1 MDYDIAAGQR
11 RRLNQALKRHLP
23 ASTKL
28 RIPTCDDGKPC
39 FDGRCPMCGSDLD
52 ALLKTF
58 LRGSEAS
65 ARRWSRAAF
74 ILDDETLS
82 IGDTSPF
89 PFARTRAALAEI
101 SSTLQAPNSAF
112 IGTFGLIVDAAEKGN
127 RKVAAIEFCCT
138 EILDIE
144 KITLDLASRFNGSV
158 KPLALHPGHMPLRWG
173 DVVLLAEG
181 LLYGYLNRDT
191 CKPALSEGI
200 WKKKLLA
207 ELAQNYG
214 KHLIADRLI
223 THGLALKNHKICFA
237 PGSSWPIAINSFRG
251 LSAAADGGAHVE

>member
-11 RRLNQALKRHLP
+11 RRLVQGLKRHPP
-23 ASTKL
+23 AGAEQ
-28 RIPTCDDGKPC
+28 RMPTCDDGKPC
-39 FDGRCPMCGSDLD
+39 LDGRCPMCGSDLD

-101 SSTLQAPNSAF
+101 SSTLQMQNSAF
-112 IGTFGLIVDAAEKGN
+112 VGTFGLIVDTAEESKG
-127 RKVAAIEFCCT
+127 KVAAVEFCCT
-138 EILDIE
+138 EVLDVG
-144 KITLDLASRFNGSV
+144 KVTHDLASRFNGSV
-158 KPLALHPGHMPLRWG
+158 RPLALHPGHMPLRWG
-173 DVVLLAEG
+173 DVVLLAEE

-191 CKPALSEGI
+191 CTPALSEGI

-223 THGLALKNHKICFA
+223 THGLAFKNHKICFA
-237 PGSSWPIAINSFRG
+237 PGLSWPIAINSFRG
-251 LSAAADGGAHVE
+251 LGAAADGGAHVE

>member
-11 RRLNQALKRHLP
+11 RRLVQGLKRHPP
-23 ASTKL
+23 AGAEL

-52 ALLKTF
+52 ALLKAF
-58 LRGSEAS
+58 LAGSEAS
-65 ARRWSRAAF
+65 ARRWSRAALV
-74 ILDDETLS
+74 LDCETLA

-89 PFARTRAALAEI
+89 PFARTWAALAEI
-101 SSTLQAPNSAF
+101 SSDLQAQNSAF
-112 IGTFGLIVDAAEKGN
+112 VGTFGLIVNAAEMGN

-144 KITLDLASRFNGSV
+144 KITHDLASRFNGV
-158 KPLALHPGHMPLRWG
+158 KPLALHPGHMSLRWG
-173 DVVLLAEG
+173 DVVLLAEE
-181 LLYGYLNRDT
+181 LLYGYLSRDT
-191 CKPALSEGI
+191 SKPALSEGI

-214 KHLIADRLI
+214 NHLIADRLI
-223 THGLALKNHKICFA
+223 THGLAFKNDKISFA
-237 PGSSWPIAINSFRG
+237 PGLSWPIAINSFRG
-251 LSAAADGGAHVE
+251 LAAAVDGGAHVE

>member
-23 ASTKL
+23 TGTKL

-39 FDGRCPMCGSDLD
+39 FDGRCPMCGSDLV

-101 SSTLQAPNSAF
+101 SSDLQVQNSAF
-112 IGTFGLIVDAAEKGN
+112 VGTFGLIVDTAEKDK

-144 KITLDLASRFNGSV
+144 KVTHNLASRFNGRV
-158 KPLALHPGHMPLRWG
+158 KPLALHPGHMPLRQDG
-173 DVVLLAEG
+173 VVLLVE
-181 LLYGYLNRDT
+181 NSSMDT
-191 CKPALSEGI
+191 SAVILPSLQSAKASGKRGCWPSLRRTTESIAL
-200 WKKKLLA
+200 
-207 ELAQNYG
+207 
-214 KHLIADRLI
+214 
-223 THGLALKNHKICFA
+223 
-237 PGSSWPIAINSFRG
+237 PI
-251 LSAAADGGAHVE
+251 D